1 MLKKL
6 RGTVHDPHWASPELP
21 DHTRQIRYA
30 EDGSVD
36 FSTVGFG
43 LPEHASTYSPAL
55 QRQVSLLTAD
65 SVTDY
70 FLFDFEDCPV
80 RFVLFEP
87 WMKMAFRA
95 LRGDVLSGE
104 AGLEAMGEY
113 LIKAMGPRPGL
124 GRDRILAQLQR
135 EYGGD
140 VATKVAAWE
149 ELTVRNGHSGST
161 YLEVT
166 SRNLSMA
173 VSKTTRPL

>member
-1 MLKKL
+1 
-6 RGTVHDPHWASPELP
+6 
-21 DHTRQIRYA
+21 
-30 EDGSVD
+30 
-36 FSTVGFG
+36 
-43 LPEHASTYSPAL
+43 
-55 QRQVSLLTAD
+55 
-65 SVTDY
+65 
-70 FLFDFEDCPV
+70 
-80 RFVLFEP
+80 
-87 WMKMAFRA
+87 MAFRA

-161 YLEVT
+161 YLEVR

-173 VSKTTRPL
+173 LSKTTRPL